1 MDDHATD
8 DDTRQDETG
17 GKRPGG
23 LRAKLAALPG
33 LLPQGRATLG
43 QLLAGL
49 GDHQTALVLAVF
61 ALPAIIPTPGLPAG
75 MIFGTALAILS
86 LQMVAGSPEF
96 SLPARLSRVGVPR
109 NLVLGMA
116 SGGARTLERIDG
128 WLKPRWQRLADV
140 AALRPLGLVVF
151 LMALLIALPI
161 PFGNVLPGLSVL
173 MIALGLAERDGM
185 AVGAGLLLAVLSA
198 LFSIGMIAGGWY
210 LIQGWLY
217 G

>member
-1 MDDHATD
+1 MQDSNATD
-8 DDTRQDETG
+8 GMDETTG
-17 GKRPGG
+17 ARRPGG

-33 LLPQGRATLG
+33 LLPKGRATLG
-43 QLLAGL
+43 QLLTGL

-61 ALPAIIPTPGLPAG
+61 SLPAIIPTPGIPAG

-96 SLPARLSRVGVPR
+96 ALPGRLSRVGVPR

-116 SGGARTLERIDG
+116 SGGARTLARIDG
-128 WLKPRWQRLADV
+128 WLKPRWRGLAD
-140 AALRPLGLVVF
+140 AGALRPLGLVVF
-151 LMALLIALPI
+151 LMGVLIALPI

-185 AVGAGLLLAVLSA
+185 AVGAGLLLAVLSV
-198 LFSIGMIAGGWY
+198 LFSIAMIAGGWY
-210 LIQGWLY
+210 LIQSWLA